1 LKGELPVATY
11 YETARTNYFL
21 VKDIEAFKTRLELI
35 TALEVKVEKMDGK
48 DYVCLI
54 NSNENGFPFDVYDD
68 ILGEYIEIDWEGI
81 FSEHLQDDSVA
92 IIMGAGAEK
101 LRYIHGYA
109 VAFNNKGE
117 TRQIHLVD
125 IYKIAEELGKD
136 VKKAEY

>member
-1 LKGELPVATY
+1 MATY
-11 YETARTNYFL
+11 YETARTNTFL
-21 VKDIEAFKTRLELI
+21 VKDIEAFKTRLELF
-35 TALEVKVEKMDGK
+35 TALEVVTSEHEGK
-48 DYVCLI
+48 TYVCLL

>member
-1 LKGELPVATY
+1 MATY

-21 VKDIEAFKTRLELI
+21 VKDIEAFKNRLELF
-35 TALEVKVEKMDGK
+35 TALEVWVEKMDGK

>member
-1 LKGELPVATY
+1 
-11 YETARTNYFL
+11 
-21 VKDIEAFKTRLELI
+21 VKDIEAFKTRLELF
-35 TALEVKVEKMDGK
+35 TALEVKVEKMNGK

-68 ILGEYIEIDWEGI
+68 ILGEYVEIDWEGI
-81 FSEHLQDDSVA
+81 FSQHLQDGSVA

-117 TRQIHLVD
+117 TEQVHLVD
-125 IYKIAEELGKD
+125 IYKIAEKLGTD
-136 VKKAEY
+136 IQKAEY

>member
-1 LKGELPVATY
+1 MATY
-11 YETARTNYFL
+11 YETARTNTFL
-21 VKDIEAFKTRLELI
+21 VKDIEAFKTRLELF
-35 TALEVKVEKMDGK
+35 TALEVVTSEHEGK
-48 DYVCLI
+48 TYVCLL

-68 ILGEYIEIDWEGI
+68 ILGEYVEIDWEGI
-81 FSEHLQDDSVA
+81 FSQHLQDGSVA

-136 VKKAEY
+136 IKKAEY